1 MCTVCMPNSQGGQK
15 LLEPLEL
22 ELEVDVS
29 TVS

>member
-1 MCTVCMPNSQGGQK
+1 MCTVCMPSSQEGQK

-29 TVS
+29 SVS